1 MTRSPDGFVIL
12 KYMAGNDKVR
22 VRFAPSPTGQLHIGN
37 VRTALFNWLFARQ
50 QGGKFILRIEDTDLE
65 RSEARYE
72 AQLIDDLKWLG
83 LDWDEGPDVG
93 GPYPPYRQS
102 DKMDVYR
109 GYAERLIQEG
119 KAYYCFCS
127 AEELEREREQALK
140 EQRQPIYS
148 GKCRNLATAEAERR
162 RAAGEAA
169 AIRLRIPEHPIRFH
183 DIVRGDVEFSNEVVS
198 DPIIVRSSGM
208 PVYNYVVVIDDADM
222 KITHVIRGD
231 DHISNTPKQVAVY
244 EALGLPVPEFAH
256 LSTILGPDRERLSK
270 RHGATSM
277 VNFREMGVLPEA
289 LMNYLALLGWAPSGG
304 DREIFSKD
312 ELVKEFSLERVTPAP
327 AIFDT
332 NKLHWLNRHYIKQ
345 SPPERIRRLGAE
357 FLEKA
362 GLLPAGVNGQVS
374 GWTQSL
380 VDLLAPYVDQLGQL
394 PEKAKIIFNG
404 DPRAALAAPENAEVM
419 AGEKARAVAQA
430 FARRAAAG
438 SPLTAERF
446 KTIMDEI
453 KAETGAKG
461 KELFHPVRIMLI
473 GSHSGPDFN
482 KLIPIIE
489 EGSRLELPVHVK
501 SVKERVEEFVAAMG

>member
-1 MTRSPDGFVIL
+1 MPE
-12 KYMAGNDKVR
+12 KVR

-50 QGGKFILRIEDTDLE
+50 KKGTFIVRIEDTDVE

-72 AQLIDDLKWLG
+72 TQLLEDLKWLG

-93 GPYPPYRQS
+93 GPFPPYRQS
-102 DKMDVYR
+102 DKMATYR
-109 GYAERLIQEG
+109 AYAERLIQEQ

-140 EQRQPIYS
+140 EGRQPVYS
-148 GKCRNLATAEAERR
+148 GKCRRLDPGDAARR
-162 RAAGEAA
+162 HAAGEPA
-169 AIRLRIPEHPIRFH
+169 AIRLKIPEHPIRFH

-270 RHGATSM
+270 RHGATS
-277 VNFREMGVLPEA
+277 VANFREMGILPEA

-304 DREIFSKD
+304 DREIFPKQ
-312 ELVKEFSLERVTPAP
+312 ELIKEFALERVTPSP
-327 AIFDT
+327 AVFDT
-332 NKLHWLNRHYIKQ
+332 EKLYWLNRHYIKHGA
-345 SPPERIRRLGAE
+345 PERVRGLAAG
-357 FLEKA
+357 FLERA
-362 GLLPAGVNGQVS
+362 GLLPQNRDAAVS
-374 GWTQSL
+374 SWADRL
-380 VDLLAPYVDQLGQL
+380 VDLLAPYVNKLDELPDRAGILFHHDAATAIADPAIQLVLAGG
-394 PEKAKIIFNG
+394 KAADVLSAFQE
-404 DPRAALAAPENAEVM
+404 RV
-419 AGEKARAVAQA
+419 VADDYV
-430 FARRAAAG
+430 
-438 SPLTAERF
+438 PTAEHF
-446 KTIMDEI
+446 KAIMNEI
-453 KAETGAKG
+453 KTRTGAKG

-473 GSHSGPDFN
+473 GAPSGPDFD
-482 KLIPIIE
+482 KLIPLIE
-489 EGSRLELPVHVK
+489 EGSRLPLPVHVK
-501 SVKERVEEFVAAMG
+501 SVRERVQEFMDAWKHRPR